1 MDPVAF
7 SGRGVILEFE
17 LDDALTGFSETS
29 GVDFQITDV
38 KMLANIQT
46 VDSALANSYASHVL
60 RGNPLHMHYIT
71 VVASRHLV
79 TDSSFDI
86 SLVRGFTRLKAI
98 FAVFVKAG
106 QKKAAVFASPFD
118 AVVNTDTDSYNW
130 QITIGSRRFPE
141 RVATGVAENTN
152 TSDRRPAHFMARAV
166 TASCRIGTV
175 LICTSRDATSKRC
188 RIKPHIRAYPPRM
201 GRSCSSRSRIP
212 VLRPE
217 MRALYSRFTT
227 LR

>member
-1 MDPVAF
+1 MDPVAS
-7 SGRGVILEFE
+7 SGRGLILEFE

-38 KMLANIQT
+38 KMLANIHT

-60 RGNPLHMHYIT
+60 RGNPLHLHYST

-106 QKKAAVFASPFD
+106 QKKATVFASPFD
-118 AVVNTDTDSYNW
+118 TTANTDTDSYNW

-141 RVATGVAENTN
+141 RAATGVAGNYQYFRQAAGTFYGTGSHN
-152 TSDRRPAHFMARAV
+152 IMPDRYRLNLYILGCNLEKVPDQ
-166 TASCRIGTV
+166 ASHSGISTKDGSNCAALGQGFG
-175 LICTSRDATSKRC
+175 SR
-188 RIKPHIRAYPPRM
+188 
-201 GRSCSSRSRIP
+201 GW
-212 VLRPE
+212 
-217 MRALYSRFTT
+217 
-227 LR
+227 